1 MCQTLRP
8 NLHISAIQPATNTHT
23 HTPLCK
29 PFFALL
35 SEKTCQ
41 RGPPIPVDTPIP
53 PHTAKKTT
61 GTRTQTVTLQENE
74 VSSLSSLMQ
83 LESFAS
89 QKQFKQEFFF
99 FFFAQSYI
107 PVKVHNIDLTQTG
120 SSFKKVSNR
129 YSQFPLSNL

>member
-1 MCQTLRP
+1 MCQTLQP

-83 LESFAS
+83 LEFCFSEAI
-89 QKQFKQEFFF
+89 QTRIFFF
-99 FFFAQSYI
+99 FCTVIY
-107 PVKVHNIDLTQTG
+107 
-120 SSFKKVSNR
+120 SS
-129 YSQFPLSNL
+129 QGP